1 MDKHM
6 VGQWRM
12 EKMNETV
19 NIFDETP
26 LRAKLSFDWSGYFN
40 VEPNCIYKK
49 DGYLC
54 WEINDETYRMV
65 YHVKLEDDRLKG
77 YTTQFNQE
85 KPIEYV
91 RISDVPED
99 APYRHEPMEQFL
111 AGVPRIDL
119 LRGFADYDRTRG
131 ESYETEYV
139 LGEAKPQELEEYG
152 LSAYVDK
159 AADPDDVAFRLLDF
173 VCDHFKHNGNSGLPE
188 KRGVE
193 DLIAFCQANG
203 GRINCRGLSLL
214 LANLLRMQGIK
225 ARHITCMP
233 CEQPFVDC
241 HVVVDCLLPSG
252 QRVMLDPTFRL
263 YFKDGQGA
271 YVSIP
276 RLREML
282 IAGEEMIP
290 NPEASYNGE
299 PFDLQYYR
307 HYMTKN
313 TVRFSRGTLYT
324 NGADDATQRWVEL
337 VPAKYPV
344 SELPE
349 ENQRQCVYGDELF
362 WQM

>member
-1 MDKHM
+1 MDKRM

-12 EKMNETV
+12 ENQGETV

-26 LRAKLSFDWSGYFN
+26 LRVKLSFDWSGHFN
-40 VEPNCIYKK
+40 FEPNCVYEK

-65 YHVKLEDDRLKG
+65 YHVKLEDGQLKG
-77 YTTQFNQE
+77 HTTQFNKE
-85 KPIEYV
+85 EPIAYV
-91 RISDVPED
+91 RISDMPED
-99 APYRHEPMEQFL
+99 APYRHEPMEQSL
-111 AGVPRIDL
+111 DGVPRIDL

-131 ESYETEYV
+131 ENYETEYV
-139 LGEAKPQELEEYG
+139 LDEESPHVLEKYG
-152 LSAYVDK
+152 LSAYMAK

-173 VCDHFKHNGNSGLPE
+173 VCDHFAHDGSSGMPKVRSVEELIVYCEEHN
-188 KRGVE
+188 
-193 DLIAFCQANG
+193 

-214 LANLLRMQGIK
+214 LANLLRMHGIK

-233 CEQPFVDC
+233 CEHPFGDC

-252 QRVMLDPTFRL
+252 QRVMLDPTWRL
-263 YFKDGQGA
+263 YFKDSQDA

-276 RLREML
+276 HLREMM
-282 IAGEEMIP
+282 IAGEELIP
-290 NPEASYNGE
+290 NQEAAYNGE
-299 PFDLQYYR
+299 PFDLTYYR

-313 TVRFSRGTLYT
+313 TVRFSRGTLYK
-324 NGADDATQRWVEL
+324 NGVDDGARQRVEL

-344 SELPE
+344 SKLPE
-349 ENQRQCVYGDELF
+349 ENQQQCVYNDELF